1 MPMSPLQEAWQLLP
15 DDVKESK
22 IAALLMRKA
31 VFPFLG
37 FQDDEIYG
45 QYGTGKGA
53 DTVDIAVRKNTSSD
67 DIFAYTGAHPFLIV
81 ELKRRQY
88 NLVSKK
94 KPYKDVVRQLKRYL
108 SSAAT
113 NCATAK
119 WGIITNGDYI
129 QLFRR
134 HGKVVY
140 PYTTLME
147 LNVETIDE
155 KIGIIKSYIDNTE
168 KALCVSVYNNKGGV
182 GKTTTTINLAGILA
196 LPSPYGFGKK
206 VLVVDFDPNQKD
218 LTNLLGIKHDG
229 LSFFDYLND
238 HRNQSITDV
247 IHPYRVPV
255 AGGKSVGFD
264 VISASSSLDINLSS
278 SVDLSNVL
286 QIGLLQ
292 RVLSGLRNTYDY
304 ILIDSPTGDSLFTQE
319 SIAASDVVLMPS
331 KHNGVASLQ
340 NAAMAMTSIFPDLGE
355 KRREHSPELESPT
368 PLPIFF
374 NGESITPAQKRQAQE
389 TIKAIIKQ
397 ANTEH
402 QMDLVEFFF
411 PKWTSGQSQE
421 IFELPSYS
429 HISAAAFSQ
438 KPSVFSNK
446 KAIEYYRS
454 LVSEYFI

>member
-1 MPMSPLQEAWQLLP
+1 MPMSPLQEAWLSLP
-15 DDVKESK
+15 PGALESK

-37 FQDDEIYG
+37 FEDDEICG

-53 DTVDIAVRKNTSSD
+53 DKVDLAVRKNTSSD
-67 DIFAYTGAHPFLIV
+67 DIFTYTEVNPFLIV
-81 ELKRRQY
+81 ELKRREY
-88 NLVSKK
+88 DLASKK

-108 SSAAT
+108 SPAAT
-113 NCATAK
+113 NCATVK
-119 WGIITNGDYI
+119 WGIITNGYYI

-147 LNVETIDE
+147 LNIETIDE

-182 GKTTTTINLAGILA
+182 GKTTTTINLAGVLA
-196 LPSPYGFGKK
+196 LPFPYGFGKK

-218 LTNLLGIKHDG
+218 LTDLLGIKHDG

-264 VISASSSLDINLSS
+264 VISASSSLDIESP
-278 SVDLSNVL
+278 DLPDIL
-286 QIGLLQ
+286 RRGRFQK
-292 RVLSGLRNTYDY
+292 VLSGLRNTYDY
-304 ILIDSPTGDSLFTQE
+304 ILIDSPPGNTLFTTE
-319 SIAASDVVLMPS
+319 SIAVSDVVLMPS
-331 KHNGVASLQ
+331 KHNGIASLQ
-340 NAAMAMTSIFPDLGE
+340 NAAMAMTSIFPNLGE
-355 KRREHSPELESPT
+355 KRREHSPELASPT

-389 TIKAIIKQ
+389 TITAIIEDAK
-397 ANTEH
+397 ADH
-402 QMDLVEFFF
+402 KMDLVEFFF
-411 PKWTSGQSQE
+411 PKWTSATQNKE

-429 HISAAAFSQ
+429 HIAGAAFSK
-438 KPSVFSNK
+438 KPSVFSSKTANG
-446 KAIEYYRS
+446 YYRS

>member
-1 MPMSPLQEAWQLLP
+1 MPMSPLQEAWLSLP
-15 DDVKESK
+15 PDANEQT

-31 VFPFLG
+31 VFPFWG
-37 FQDDEIYG
+37 FQDNEICE
-45 QYGTGKGA
+45 QYGTGKGG
-53 DTVDIAVRKNTSSD
+53 DTVDIAVRKNSGSD
-67 DIFAYTGAHPFLIV
+67 DIFSHTKTNPFLVV
-81 ELKRRQY
+81 ELKKRPSDLASRK
-88 NLVSKK
+88 N
-94 KPYKDVVRQLKRYL
+94 PYKAVVKQLKRYL
-108 SSAAT
+108 DPAAT
-113 NCATAK
+113 NCATAQ
-119 WGIITNGDYI
+119 WGIISNGNCI

-134 HGKVVY
+134 HGKVIY
-140 PYTTLME
+140 PCTTLME

-182 GKTTTTINLAGILA
+182 GKTTTTINLAGVLA

-206 VLVVDFDPNQKD
+206 VLVVDFDPNQRD
-218 LTNLLGIKHDG
+218 LTDLLGIQHDG
-229 LSFFDYLND
+229 LSLFDYLND
-238 HRNQSITDV
+238 PRNKSITDV
-247 IHPYRVPV
+247 IYPYRVPFS
-255 AGGKSVGFD
+255 GGQSFGFD
-264 VISASSSLDINLSS
+264 VISADSQFLEVSLPDLDSLLRAGTLRKALSS
-278 SVDLSNVL
+278 
-286 QIGLLQ
+286 
-292 RVLSGLRNTYDY
+292 LRNTYDY
-304 ILIDSPTGDSLFTQE
+304 VFIDSPPGMSRFTQQ

-355 KRREHSPELESPT
+355 KRRVYAPELESPT

-374 NGESITPAQKRQAQE
+374 NGESITPTQKRQAQS
-389 TIKAIIKQ
+389 TITAIIKQ